1 MSSISK
7 LVRYYKVKN
16 RWVVYWFSIFLFT
29 TSAIPLF
36 SYVSSLAATVVIL
49 LLIENFRIE
58 FDIFSISNDTSN
70 SKNIYKMLP
79 LNKNDFKIAF
89 LIHAAL
95 LIGLFFTIIVF
106 VTAFSNPSV
115 DTQLGIYG
123 SIIAQVFF
131 LILYACISC
140 FKNLTESNLIG
151 FSGWTLVILVM
162 FSTAWANSPNIN
174 FIRNLGGEVFLIV
187 IVFCLL
193 VFNVLFEKYL
203 KYLHRKNEMSINLKS
218 SKKIFNLTKLAKIRY
233 TQSQK
238 NKKNMDFNTIMGFGL
253 YFGILVSIQNNI
265 ENVFFNFVAMIGI
278 FQIVIFII
286 ETFTL
291 TNIYSEKTLLR
302 MLPVSKK
309 SIFIA
314 TQLDVFKKIIMGLLL
329 WLVILFGLNA
339 FKLVDSQILNIN
351 TLSVFLSILIT
362 FLTMGFSSYFFFKED
377 KFNVGISIFIYLFI
391 LLFLFQS
398 VYEFIMVN
406 TYWLI
411 LIAFISSLG
420 GLLFFRK
427 SYNKN
432 MMSKQ
437 IE

>member
-1 MSSISK
+1 
-7 LVRYYKVKN
+7 
-16 RWVVYWFSIFLFT
+16 
-29 TSAIPLF
+29 
-36 SYVSSLAATVVIL
+36 
-49 LLIENFRIE
+49 
-58 FDIFSISNDTSN
+58 
-70 SKNIYKMLP
+70 
-79 LNKNDFKIAF
+79 
-89 LIHAAL
+89 
-95 LIGLFFTIIVF
+95 
-106 VTAFSNPSV
+106 
-115 DTQLGIYG
+115 
-123 SIIAQVFF
+123 
-131 LILYACISC
+131 
-140 FKNLTESNLIG
+140 
-151 FSGWTLVILVM
+151 
-162 FSTAWANSPNIN
+162 
-174 FIRNLGGEVFLIV
+174 
-187 IVFCLL
+187 
-193 VFNVLFEKYL
+193 
-203 KYLHRKNEMSINLKS
+203 
-218 SKKIFNLTKLAKIRY
+218 
-233 TQSQK
+233 
-238 NKKNMDFNTIMGFGL
+238 MDFNTIMGFGL